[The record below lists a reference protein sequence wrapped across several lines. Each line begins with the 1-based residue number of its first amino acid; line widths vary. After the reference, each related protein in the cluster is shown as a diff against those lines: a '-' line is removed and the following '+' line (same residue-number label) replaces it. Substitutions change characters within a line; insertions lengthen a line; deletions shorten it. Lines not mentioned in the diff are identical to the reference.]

1 MSQFEIFFCEE
12 LQLYKMEDVRL
23 CRGEWIVE
31 GEPAADQWEEI
42 PVLIKDHCDLFV
54 DKNGKHKE
62 LHNGNL
68 NNMA

>member
-1 MSQFEIFFCEE
+1 
-12 LQLYKMEDVRL
+12 MEDVRL

-31 GEPAADQWEEI
+31 GEPVADQWEEI